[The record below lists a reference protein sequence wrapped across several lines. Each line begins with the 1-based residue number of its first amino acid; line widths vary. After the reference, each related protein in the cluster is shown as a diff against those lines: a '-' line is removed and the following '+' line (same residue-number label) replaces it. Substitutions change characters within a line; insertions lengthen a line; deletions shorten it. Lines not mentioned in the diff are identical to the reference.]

1 MAQAKMRI
9 KKGDLVVVIAGKDK
23 GKKGRVLAAYPKK
36 QRVLVEG
43 VNMVKRHTKPNP
55 ANPQGGIITKEA
67 PVHVSNVMIVDP
79 KTGEPTR
86 VGMKILSDGTKVRYA
101 KKSGEILDK

>member
-23 GKKGRVLAAYPKK
+23 GKKGRVLAAYPKE

-43 VNMVKRHTKPNP
+43 VNLVKRHTRPNP
-55 ANPQGGIITKEA
+55 AYPQGGIITKEA
-67 PVHVSNVMIVDP
+67 PLHVSNVMIVDP
-79 KTGEPTR
+79 KTGQPTR